1 MSKTYLIIAV
11 LCAFAL
17 TSVSGQF
24 MDSGE
29 QNLLGDAGSTCFEW
43 VNQAGYRYDTLYNQY
58 DYNYTIP
65 DTNTNVTF
73 DVCG

>member
-1 MSKTYLIIAV
+1 
-11 LCAFAL
+11 
-17 TSVSGQF
+17 

-43 VNQAGYRYDTLYNQY
+43 VNQAGYRFDTLYNQY
-58 DYNYTIP
+58 DYNYSIDANP
-65 DTNTNVTF
+65 NTTVTF

>member
-1 MSKTYLIIAV
+1 
-11 LCAFAL
+11 
-17 TSVSGQF
+17 

-43 VNQAGYRYDTLYNQY
+43 VNQAAYRYDTLNNQY
-58 DYNYTIP
+58 DYNYSF
-65 DTNTNVTF
+65 DANTTVTF